1 MTNFY
6 INKDGSGP
14 DTLLPKQYTIRSG
27 AIIYRSV
34 ELGENVHIGH
44 NALIRE
50 NCKLGD
56 DVSIGSGSILEH
68 SVTVGDRC
76 RIHSA
81 CFLPEFTK
89 LMADC
94 WIGPRVTITNS
105 RYPNTKSS
113 KLELEPVTISSFVTI
128 GANVTILPGVTIG
141 ENALIGAGAVITKSV
156 PPKSIVYGNPA
167 IVRGIR

>member
-6 INKDGSGP
+6 INNDGSGR
-14 DTLLPKQYTIRSG
+14 DTILPEQYTIRSG
-27 AIIYRSV
+27 AIIYRNV
-34 ELGENVHIGH
+34 ELGENIHIGH

-50 NCKLGD
+50 NCKLGE
-56 DVSIGSGSILEH
+56 DVSIGSGCILEH
-68 SVTVGDRC
+68 SVTVEDRC

-81 CFLPEFTK
+81 CFIPEFTILK
-89 LMADC
+89 SDC

-113 KLELEPVTISSFVTI
+113 KLELEPVTISSLVI
-128 GANVTILPGVTIG
+128 VGANVTILPGVTIG

-156 PPKSIVYGNPA
+156 PPGSVVFGNPA
-167 IVRGIR
+167 LVRGKR